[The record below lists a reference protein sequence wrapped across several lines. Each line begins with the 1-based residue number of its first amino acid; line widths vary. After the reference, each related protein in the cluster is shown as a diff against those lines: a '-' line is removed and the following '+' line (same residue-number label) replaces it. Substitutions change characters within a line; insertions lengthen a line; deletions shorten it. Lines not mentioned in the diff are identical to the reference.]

1 MWKLG
6 EMDTFLEECTLPN
19 LTTKSIENYNRLIST
34 EKLEENYQTVYPT
47 GPKHKHKKI
56 PS

>member
-34 EKLEENYQTVYPT
+34 EKLENYQTVYPT